1 MKDTLDINEN
11 GDVDEYIRYVNQEVV
26 ITSVISTYQDVTKY
40 VQTDKSNYS
49 TGKVDTSCDS
59 EYTYKLR
66 IRTGQN
72 DITNLVIYDSVEEYA
87 QDKDGN
93 IVPAY
98 GTKKHWNGEFLG
110 VDTSYAENKGYK
122 VKVYYSEDKQAGNLS
137 EDNSWREYSE
147 AVDKTKVKSLA
158 FEYLNKDDETQKA
171 VLPANSQTYVL
182 VKMKSPAD
190 ESITSLAY
198 NGCRTQWNALD
209 DYDRPVDFITG
220 INSNI
225 VRVALPN
232 SKEDDPIINLRF
244 IKAIDGTEEAFEKMR
259 LKKDNTYKFHI
270 TLTNQETGDII
281 QSILDSKTGLQI
293 NDVPIGT
300 YVIEESDDMY
310 FDFVS
315 MTANTTDGITFENIE
330 SGYLL
335 TIDDTISEDTTI
347 EITIN
352 NKIESDRPY
361 EDKKEKSNLF
371 GF

>member
-1 MKDTLDINEN
+1 
-11 GDVDEYIRYVNQEVV
+11 
-26 ITSVISTYQDVTKY
+26 
-40 VQTDKSNYS
+40 
-49 TGKVDTSCDS
+49 
-59 EYTYKLR
+59 
-66 IRTGQN
+66 
-72 DITNLVIYDSVEEYA
+72 
-87 QDKDGN
+87 
-93 IVPAY
+93 
-98 GTKKHWNGEFLG
+98 
-110 VDTSYAENKGYK
+110 
-122 VKVYYSEDKQAGNLS
+122 
-137 EDNSWREYSE
+137 
-147 AVDKTKVKSLA
+147 
-158 FEYLNKDDETQKA
+158 
-171 VLPANSQTYVL
+171 
-182 VKMKSPAD
+182 MKSPAD

-352 NKIESDRPY
+352 NKIESDRP
-361 EDKKEKSNLF
+361 
-371 GF
+371 